1 MTKVLLGFMGVGKST
16 VSKELDQNYRDM
28 DAIIEERVGMPI
40 ASFFD
45 QYGETAFRSIE
56 SQVLVDLLS
65 EPDNLVIATG
75 GGVVLSKE
83 NRRLLAANRHQNI
96 LLVASFEVLYQR
108 LQEDTETQ
116 RPLFSKHSKEAFY
129 HLYQKRMVLYE
140 GLADLVITVDH
151 RTPAEIAGIIK
162 AY

>member
-45 QYGETAFRSIE
+45 QYGETAFRNIE
-56 SQVLVDLLS
+56 SQVLADLLS
-65 EPDNLVIATG
+65 EPDDLVIATG

-96 LLVASFEVLYQR
+96 LLVASFEVLYHGYKR
-108 LQEDTETQ
+108 ILKLKD
-116 RPLFSKHSKEAFY
+116 LF
-129 HLYQKRMVLYE
+129 
-140 GLADLVITVDH
+140 LATIPKKLSITF
-151 RTPAEIAGIIK
+151 IK
-162 AY
+162 SVWLSMKV